1 MICRP
6 NRFDKDLKQLSEI
19 PILSSLMENADS
31 RPFGVFD
38 EVYADACITA
48 TSTSSGS
55 VKMSAIESTSTGS
68 VNMPPSEQVTEK
80 SDGACAVATTDETTL
95 SASEKK
101 IGISLLDWISAD
113 KGQSAL
119 KRMATECLRGL
130 GQFENTA
137 MQNLKENVDRAVEL
151 SQRVCESCCSFRQ
164 LVNGNYS
171 FLFYRRT

>member
-1 MICRP
+1 
-6 NRFDKDLKQLSEI
+6 
-19 PILSSLMENADS
+19 MENADS

-38 EVYADACITA
+38 EVYADACIAA

-55 VKMSAIESTSTGS
+55 VKMSGIESTSTGS
-68 VNMPPSEQVTEK
+68 ENMPPSEHVTEK
-80 SDGACAVATTDETTL
+80 SDGACAVATADEATI
-95 SASEKK
+95 SENEKK

-119 KRMATECLRGL
+119 KRMATESLRGL

-137 MQNLKENVDRAVEL
+137 MQNLKESVDKAVQQ

-164 LVNGNYS
+164 LVNGNGS
-171 FLFYRRT
+171 FLSYRRT